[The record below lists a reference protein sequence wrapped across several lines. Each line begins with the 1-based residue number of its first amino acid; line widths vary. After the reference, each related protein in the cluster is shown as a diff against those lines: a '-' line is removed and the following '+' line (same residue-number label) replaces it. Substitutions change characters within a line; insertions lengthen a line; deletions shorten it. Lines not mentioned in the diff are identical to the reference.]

1 MTGVQTCAL
10 PIYAAAAGSFQLTE
24 ANWPV
29 VVDVCRRLDGLPLA
43 IELAAV
49 RTRALSPD
57 QIRDRL
63 SDRFNLL
70 TGGNRAALPRHQTL
84 HTTIE
89 WSHDLLAPAER
100 TMLMRLCVFA
110 GRYTL
115 DDVEAV
121 CCAGDLPATQA
132 LDLLSSLLDK
142 SLLGK
147 EDAAGVAGYRLHE
160 TMREFARLKLRES
173 GRSEERR
180 VGKECRRLCRS
191 RWSPYH

>member
-1 MTGVQTCAL
+1 MRTGQPWSRCAGGWTA
-10 PIYAAAAGSFQLTE
+10 Y
-24 ANWPV
+24 
-29 VVDVCRRLDGLPLA
+29 PLA

-49 RTRALSPD
+49 RARALSPD

-70 TGGNRAALPRHQTL
+70 TGGSRAALPRHQTL
-84 HTTIE
+84 HTAIE
-89 WSHDLLAPAER
+89 WSHDLLTPAEQ

-110 GRYTL
+110 GRFTL

-121 CCAGDLPATQA
+121 CCSDDLPAAQA

-147 EDAAGVAGYRLHE
+147 EDAA
-160 TMREFARLKLRES
+160 
-173 GRSEERR
+173 
-180 VGKECRRLCRS
+180 
-191 RWSPYH
+191 